1 VKHANLE
8 EMTMVLKRR
17 MIQTFMAVAVLAGS
31 LVLSGQP
38 GEAAK
43 GVKPIVVIDAVTGE
57 GTTAESAR
65 LDAFRNA
72 ISQAVGVYVQ
82 ADTVVEN
89 YVTKSDKIRTNSKGF
104 IKSFKLLNESKEQG
118 IVSGTYRIEVSTQP
132 LQEDV
137 QDVVGTEFRNVGHP
151 TVSVVG
157 WYKGR
162 NRLEDEVNDFAVTAM
177 NRSLLKRGYKVVD
190 GWLVEKLRKEDAA
203 IVKASGAVQQSNFDQ
218 VAQMIANKLK
228 ADIYVTT
235 YGSLQAGKAS
245 ISTKMY
251 NSYTGQIFGSETG
264 YGAMRSGS
272 VADAKAA
279 VASAVTSSME
289 KTLGQVS
296 GHWQDVLTNGQE
308 YIIVLDGY
316 KDGKDR
322 RTFKKVLEEA
332 EGVTEVKQLNAAG
345 SHAEFSVY
353 STTRPVDF
361 FDAVID
367 DAEGQGLKFVN
378 NEAVIRGG
386 RALFIIKK

>member
-1 VKHANLE
+1 
-8 EMTMVLKRR
+8 MMVLNRKI
-17 MIQTFMAVAVLAGS
+17 IQTLMAAALLSGS
-31 LVLSGQP
+31 LFLAEQP
-38 GEAAK
+38 GQAAK

-57 GTTAESAR
+57 GTSAESAR

-72 ISQAVGVYVQ
+72 ISQAVGVFVQ

-104 IKSFKLLNESKEQG
+104 IKSFKLLNESKAQG
-118 IVSGTYRIEVSTQP
+118 ITSAVYRVEVSTKP

-162 NRLEDEVNDFAVTAM
+162 TRVESEVNDFAVTAM
-177 NRSLLKRGYKVVD
+177 NRSLIKRGYKVVD
-190 GWLVEKLRKEDAA
+190 GWLIEKMRKEDAA

-218 VAQMIANKLK
+218 VAQLIANKLK

-264 YGAMRSGS
+264 YGAMRAGS

-296 GHWQDVLTNGQE
+296 AHWQDVLTNGQE

-316 KDGKDR
+316 TDGKQR
-322 RTFKKVLEEA
+322 RVFKKVLEA
-332 EGVTEVKQLNAAG
+332 ADGVSEVKQLNAAG

-353 STTRPVDF
+353 STTSPVDF
-361 FDAVID
+361 FDSIID
-367 DAEGQGLKFVN
+367 DAEGEGMKFVN

>member
-1 VKHANLE
+1 
-8 EMTMVLKRR
+8 
-17 MIQTFMAVAVLAGS
+17 MAVKQKMLHTLLASALLAGS
-31 LVLSGQP
+31 LVLGGQSGQ
-38 GEAAK
+38 AAR
-43 GVKPIVVIDAVTGE
+43 GLKPVVVIEAVTGE
-57 GTTAESAR
+57 GTSSESAR
-65 LDAFRNA
+65 LDAFRNGIA
-72 ISQAVGVYVQ
+72 QAVGVYVQ

-104 IKSFKLLNESKEQG
+104 IKTFKLLKESKDAGVVTG
-118 IVSGTYRIEVSTQP
+118 IYRIEVSTQP

-162 NRLEDEVNDFAVTAM
+162 NRVEDEANDFAVTAM
-177 NRSLLKRGYKVVD
+177 NRALIKRGYKVVD
-190 GWLVEKLRKEDAA
+190 GWLIEKLRAQDAA

-235 YGSLQAGKAS
+235 YGSVQAGKAS

-251 NSYTGQIFGSETG
+251 NSYTGQIFGTDTG
-264 YGAMRSGS
+264 YGVMRDNT

-279 VASAVTSSME
+279 VAAAINASME
-289 KTLGQVS
+289 HTLNQVS
-296 GHWQDVLTNGQE
+296 AHWQDVLTNGQE
-308 YIIVLDGY
+308 YIVVLDGY
-316 KDGKDR
+316 KGGKER
-322 RTFKKVLEEA
+322 RIFKNVLDEA

-345 SHAEFSVY
+345 NHAEFSVY
-353 STTRPVDF
+353 STARPIDF

-367 DAEGQGLKFVN
+367 AAEEKGLKFLN
-378 NEAVIRGG
+378 DEAVIRGG
-386 RALFIIKK
+386 RAVFILKN

>member
-1 VKHANLE
+1 
-8 EMTMVLKRR
+8 MVLNKR
-17 MIQTFMAVAVLAGS
+17 IVNTFLAAAVLAGTWA
-31 LVLSGQP
+31 VNGQA
-38 GEAAK
+38 GQAAK
-43 GVKPIVVIDAVTGE
+43 GIKPVVVIEAVTGE
-57 GTTAESAR
+57 GTSADAAR

-72 ISQAVGVYVQ
+72 IAQAVGVYVQ

-104 IKSFKLLNESKEQG
+104 IKSFKMLNESKSSG
-118 IVSGTYRIEVSTQP
+118 VVSAVYRVEVSTQP
-132 LQEDV
+132 LQQDV
-137 QDVVGTEFRNVGHP
+137 KDVVGSEFRNVGHP

-190 GWLVEKLRKEDAA
+190 GWLIEKLRKEDAA

-235 YGSLQAGKAS
+235 YGSIQGGKAS
-245 ISTKMY
+245 VSTKMY
-251 NSYTGQIFGSETG
+251 NSYTGQIFGSDTG
-264 YGAMRSGS
+264 YGIMRANS

-279 VASAVTSSME
+279 VATAVSAGME

-296 GHWQDVLTNGQE
+296 SHWQDVLTNGQE
-308 YIIVLDGY
+308 YIVVLDGY
-316 KDGKDR
+316 KGGKER
-322 RTFKKVLEEA
+322 RVFKKLLEDGD
-332 EGVTEVKQLNAAG
+332 GVTEVKQLNAAG

-353 STTRPVDF
+353 STTKPVDF
-361 FDAVID
+361 FDSLID
-367 DAEGQGLKFVN
+367 AAEEEGLKFVN
-378 NEAVIRGG
+378 DEAVIRGG
-386 RALFIIKK
+386 RAIFILKN